1 MDFYF
6 SPLACSMATRIALA
20 EAGGTAN
27 MIEIDPANK
36 KVLATGEDYFAVNP
50 LGLVPALRTDDG
62 EVLTENAA
70 ILQFI
75 ADRFPAAALAP
86 PASDAIGRARLQ
98 QWLCFIGTE
107 LHKGLMTP
115 LLDRKAPGGRE
126 GLCLSQICLA
136 ARLSERAS
144 VGPRIPARPLFR
156 RRRLS
161 RDRARLDAGDA
172 ADRSFPI
179 SRGEGLSRPHA
190 RPPERRRR
198 ARRRNPAVPRRN
210 RAAEGGV
217 AGQGGG
223 ASVRWQCSGRP
234 RNCSRAR

>member
-115 LLDRKAPGGRE
+115 LLDRKAPE
-126 GLCLSQICLA
+126 DAKAYTLSQICLA

-144 VGPRIPARPLFR
+144 RRAANSCSTAFPSPTPISRPCSAGR
-156 RRRLS
+156 RRR
-161 RDRARLDAGDA
+161 R
-172 ADRSFPI
+172 RSIFPNI
-179 SRGEGLSRPHA
+179 
-190 RPPERRRR
+190 
-198 ARRRNPAVPRRN
+198 PR
-210 RAAEGGV
+210 
-217 AGQGGG
+217 
-223 ASVRWQCSGRP
+223 
-234 RNCSRAR
+234 

>member
-75 ADRFPAAALAP
+75 ADRFPAAGLAP

-115 LLDRKAPGGRE
+115 LLDRKAPEDAKAYAYRKYASRLAYLNAHLSGRE
-126 GLCLSQICLA
+126 FLLDRFSVADAYLATVLGWTQATPQIDLSQYPAVKAYLDRMRARPSVA
-136 ARLSERAS
+136 AALGVE
-144 VGPRIPARPLFR
+144 IPLFR
-156 RRRLS
+156 AEI
-161 RDRARLDAGDA
+161 ARQKA
-172 ADRSFPI
+172 A
-179 SRGEGLSRPHA
+179 
-190 RPPERRRR
+190 
-198 ARRRNPAVPRRN
+198 
-210 RAAEGGV
+210 
-217 AGQGGG
+217 
-223 ASVRWQCSGRP
+223 
-234 RNCSRAR
+234 

>member
-20 EAGGTAN
+20 EAGGMAN

-50 LGLVPALRTDDG
+50 LGLVPALPPDDDAG
-62 EVLTENAA
+62 LTETAA

-75 ADRFPAAALAP
+75 ADRFPAAGRAP

-115 LLDRKAPGGRE
+115 LLDRKAAEEVKAYTLRRYASQLAYLNDRLAGRE
-126 GLCLSQICLA
+126 
-136 ARLSERAS
+136 
-144 VGPRIPARPLFR
+144 FR
-156 RRRLS
+156 
-161 RDRARLDAGDA
+161 
-172 ADRSFPI
+172 
-179 SRGEGLSRPHA
+179 
-190 RPPERRRR
+190 
-198 ARRRNPAVPRRN
+198 
-210 RAAEGGV
+210 
-217 AGQGGG
+217 
-223 ASVRWQCSGRP
+223 
-234 RNCSRAR
+234 